1 MKLRVAVILAAAVA
15 ASSALAAPRVA
26 TEKPGPQKSGFYD
39 FYTLAA
45 ESPGIG
51 QVVTNACTLL
61 TAALPEFYGGNFLLD
76 CDGEVPHNE
85 TTIAVNPG
93 DSEHVVGGYHA
104 YQLHF
109 RGATVVSHVVGT
121 VSVTFDG
128 GAHWQEVTPPIT
140 PYQFTGDPAL
150 AFGANGRLWFANI
163 ADHEGPGGSF
173 TGPSVVVATSDD
185 GGLTWSH
192 PVTVASGKGAITRG
206 FTGNLVFQ
214 DKEFIAA
221 DVNSG
226 RAYVTWTSFQE
237 RVLPVGFIGRA
248 PIMMSWSDDG
258 QSWSNPKE
266 ISGFN
271 PACSEFSGRPEECD
285 QNQFS
290 YPTVAPDGSVY
301 VSFENF
307 NTLGENQLMVVRS
320 SDGGSTFSPPV
331 RVSEI
336 SDVNYPKNSDG
347 RATLTGCQ
355 LRVSSVANSAADPSD
370 STGNTVY
377 VVWADN
383 RNGTEDATNSDV
395 FLARST
401 DGGLTWS
408 THAVDTWAN
417 DQFYPWVSVGA
428 DGRVDVGYM
437 DRFDTGQDRCLYG
450 FTLTRLTF
458 DGAGSPTV
466 QRRTVST
473 ASSYAD
479 RSRWFGANTRFVGDY
494 NGVAVAPDGSTW
506 SLWTDM
512 RALIPRAPLDRDHG
526 QHAVGARTPWSSRA
540 DDLAPRVVPPKP

>member
-1 MKLRVAVILAAAVA
+1 MKLRLAVLVSVALAT
-15 ASSALAAPRVA
+15 SSALAAPRVA
-26 TEKPGPQKSGFYD
+26 TEKPGPHKSGFYD

-61 TAALPEFYGGNFLLD
+61 TAALPEIYGGNFLLD

-93 DSEHVVGGYHA
+93 NARHVVGGYHA

-109 RGATVVSHVVGT
+109 LGATVVSHVVGT
-121 VSVTFDG
+121 VSVTFNG
-128 GAHWQEVTPPIT
+128 GASWQEVTPPIT

-185 GGLTWSH
+185 GGLTWSN
-192 PVTVASGKGAITRG
+192 PVTVASGKGAVTKG
-206 FTGNLVFQ
+206 YTGNLVFQ
-214 DKEFIAA
+214 DKEFITA
-221 DVNSG
+221 DAFAGSSYRG

-237 RVLPVGFIGRA
+237 RFLPVGFTGRA

-258 QSWSNPKE
+258 RAWSAPKE
-266 ISGFN
+266 ISGFSSDCTDFN
-271 PACSEFSGRPEECD
+271 HRLNECD
-285 QNQFS
+285 SNQFS
-290 YPTVAPDGSVY
+290 YPTVARNGTVY

-307 NTLGENQLMVVRS
+307 NTAGKNQLMVVRS
-320 SDGGSTFSPPV
+320 SDGGRSFSQPV
-331 RVSEI
+331 KVQEI
-336 SDVNYPKNSDG
+336 ADINYPTNSDG
-347 RATLTGCQ
+347 RDTLTGCQ

-370 STGNTVY
+370 PTGRTVY
-377 VVWADN
+377 VVWSDN
-383 RNGTEDATNSDV
+383 SNGSKIATNSDV

-408 THAVDTWAN
+408 TYPVDTSAN
-417 DQFYPWVSVGA
+417 DQFYPWVSVA
-428 DGRVDVGYM
+428 ENGRVDVGYM
-437 DRFDTGQDRCLYG
+437 DRFGTGQDRCLYG
-450 FTLTRLTF
+450 FTLTRLAF
-458 DGAGSPTV
+458 EGGGAPVVLSR
-466 QRRTVST
+466 QLVSS
-473 ASSYAD
+473 APSVAD

-494 NGVAVAPDGSTW
+494 NGVAVGPDGSTW

-512 RALIPRAPLDRDHG
+512 RAEIPGAPAGRDHG
-526 QHAVGARTPWSSRA
+526 QHAAGVRTP
-540 DDLAPRVVPPKP
+540 

>member
-1 MKLRVAVILAAAVA
+1 MKTRLTVLAVAALA

-61 TAALPEFYGGNFLLD
+61 TAALPEIYGGNFLLD

-85 TTIAVNPG
+85 TTIAVNPWNA
-93 DSEHVVGGYHA
+93 EHAVGGYHA

-109 RGATVVSHVVGT
+109 LGATVVSHVVGT

-128 GAHWQEVTPPIT
+128 GASWQEVTPPIT

-150 AFGANGRLWFANI
+150 AFGAGGRLWFANI
-163 ADHEGPGGSF
+163 ADHEGPGGAF

-192 PVTVASGKGAITRG
+192 PVTVASGKGAVTKG
-206 FTGNLVFQ
+206 YTGKLVFQ

-221 DVNSG
+221 DVSSG

-237 RVLPVGFIGRA
+237 RYLPVGYFGRA
-248 PIMMSWSDDG
+248 PIMTSWSDDG
-258 QSWSNPKE
+258 RSWSAPKE
-266 ISGFN
+266 ISGFSS
-271 PACSEFSGRPEECD
+271 ACTDYSGRPNECD

-290 YPTVAPDGSVY
+290 YPTVAGNGRVY

-307 NTLGENQLMVVRS
+307 NTPGENQLMVVRS
-320 SDGGSTFSPPV
+320 DDNGRTFSQPV
-331 RVSEI
+331 RVAGI
-336 SDVNYPKNSDG
+336 ADINYPSNSDG
-347 RATLTGCQ
+347 RDTLTGCQ
-355 LRVSSVANSAADPSD
+355 LRVSAVANSAADPSD
-370 STGNTVY
+370 PTGNTVY
-377 VVWADN
+377 VAWADN
-383 RNGTEDATNSDV
+383 RSGTRTATNSDV

-408 THAVDTWAN
+408 TYDVDTSPN
-417 DQFYPWVSVGA
+417 DQFYPWVSVAA

-437 DRFDTGQDRCLYG
+437 DRSGTGQDTCLYG
-450 FTLTRLTF
+450 FTLTRLAF
-458 DGAGSPTV
+458 GGGGAPAVLSR
-466 QRRTVST
+466 QLVST
-473 ASSYAD
+473 APSVAD
-479 RSRWFGANTRFVGDY
+479 QSRWFGRNTRFVGDY
-494 NGVAVAPDGSTW
+494 NGVAVGPDGSTW

-512 RALIPRAPLDRDHG
+512 RAPITGLPTYG
-526 QHAVGARTPWSSRA
+526 QHAVGARTP
-540 DDLAPRVVPPKP
+540 PPQP